1 LYTYANRNT
10 PYVKAV
16 KKGNFHDLY
25 GPYKSILRYP
35 FDYSG
40 SASDM
45 LQRFVDLENYT
56 SDKSK
61 DKTSR
66 KEGAKSGDIIT
77 DSLIDKNSRGTFYS
91 MQGPETAVIGNPG
104 QKVFDP
110 VAIYYKP
117 GHLELETETEN
128 ANNLLKNNT
137 DEEIIDYIN
146 DKIKKGEFSD
156 PQTNINL
163 LKEDPEF
170 AQIKSSDDYLPSV
183 YINDW
188 VDPKTGLVNKNM
200 DKKTAAESAAHSY
213 LAYLEWI
220 KEPLVMKNTSDVIKI
235 PYSPFRFKFE
245 DGGEYQLGDEV
256 NEATMQ
262 KLKKGGYTFEIV
274 K

>member
-1 LYTYANRNT
+1 LAFYW
-10 PYVKAV
+10 
-16 KKGNFHDLY
+16 
-25 GPYKSILRYP
+25 
-35 FDYSG
+35 
-40 SASDM
+40 

-56 SDKSK
+56 SDNSK
-61 DKTSR
+61 TVSKTSG

-91 MQGPETAVIGNPG
+91 LQGPETAVIGNPG

-110 VAIYYKP
+110 VATYYKP
-117 GHLELETETEN
+117 GHLELEAEKEN
-128 ANNLLKNNT
+128 VYNLLENSTN
-137 DEEIIDYIN
+137 EEIIDYVN
-146 DKIKKGEFSD
+146 DKIKQGEFSD

-170 AQIKSSDDYLPSV
+170 AKIKSSDEYSPSV
-183 YINDW
+183 YINYW

-200 DKKTAAESAAHSY
+200 DKKAAALAAAQRY
-213 LAYLEWI
+213 LDYLEWI
-220 KEPLVMKNTSDVIKI
+220 KEPMLMKNTSDVIKI

-256 NEATMQ
+256 DEATMQ
-262 KLKKGGYTFEIV
+262 KLKENGYTFEIV